1 MKWDVLSF
9 RERSLFYCFSA
20 ADDNERRNCSDT
32 NDATFFMRQ
41 CSSTHC
47 CVPYGCE
54 YVYGAESSQRIH
66 RLQRSAK
73 SLVEYVTNSGSAA
86 PEK

>member
-1 MKWDVLSF
+1 MCCLS
-9 RERSLFYCFSA
+9 EKGHCFIVFQLLMIMRGETA
-20 ADDNERRNCSDT
+20 VT
-32 NDATFFMRQ
+32 LMMLLFFMRQ